1 MKHYKC
7 PGCKNDTTKE
17 DTCYLVICACGTM
30 MELVKD
36 KITKEVNSPEIIF
49 KGSWPGKTIKQG
61 KDIKNKKEE

>member
-17 DTCYLVICACGTM
+17 DTCCLVICACGTM
-30 MELVKD
+30 MELVKS
-36 KITKEVNSPEIIF
+36 KATKVANPLAPEIIF
-49 KGSWPGKTIKQG
+49 KGDGWPS